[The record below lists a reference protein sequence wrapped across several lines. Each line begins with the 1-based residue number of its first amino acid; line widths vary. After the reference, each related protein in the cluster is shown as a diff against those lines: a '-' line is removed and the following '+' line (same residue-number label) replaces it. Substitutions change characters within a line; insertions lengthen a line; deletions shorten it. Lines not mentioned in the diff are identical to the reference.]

1 MDHRRQHSGTTEL
14 GRHRPHRR
22 RRRMGR
28 STGTPRGPGCRGR
41 RRGADFLQ
49 SRARPLRRCAP
60 RQHVARSNRD
70 PAAARPAKIGAPGQ
84 APEIQEAARAAR
96 RGQGEKA
103 AVIRTLALT
112 LAGALVAA
120 SSATAET
127 LRVGKAGR
135 DAFSFVPTDIGAQTG
150 LFKKHGIDV
159 TISSF
164 GGDARVQ
171 QAMTADGIDIGLGS
185 GPGLAFVVKGS
196 PVKGIAAMADA
207 PLTFA
212 LVVRNDDSIK
222 TLDDLKGKKVGVSTV
237 GSVTGWLVAAVKTKS
252 IDGAV
257 VNLAVAFNFVQRGD
271 GRVLLLFGDLLKDFH
286 VHVIFATDKAI
297 ATRPEAL
304 RKFLAGWFET
314 IAFMRKEKAKTIE
327 IACHVMGTDEPTTA
341 RIYDAMMPMFN
352 DDGRFKPKALAVLSR
367 SYVDMKTLPG
377 EPDMRKL
384 INESF
389 LPK

>member
-1 MDHRRQHSGTTEL
+1 
-14 GRHRPHRR
+14 
-22 RRRMGR
+22 
-28 STGTPRGPGCRGR
+28 
-41 RRGADFLQ
+41 
-49 SRARPLRRCAP
+49 
-60 RQHVARSNRD
+60 
-70 PAAARPAKIGAPGQ
+70 
-84 APEIQEAARAAR
+84 
-96 RGQGEKA
+96 
-103 AVIRTLALT
+103 
-112 LAGALVAA
+112 
-120 SSATAET
+120 
-127 LRVGKAGR
+127 
-135 DAFSFVPTDIGAQTG
+135 VPTDIGAQTG
-150 LFKKHGIDV
+150 LFNKHGIDV

-196 PVKGIAAMADA
+196 PVKGIAAMADS

-237 GSVTGWLVAAVKTKS
+237 GSVTGWLVGETARQKGWGYDGMELTPVGDDASRVAAVKTKS

-257 VNLAVAFNFVQRGD
+257 VNLAVAFNFVERGD

-327 IACHVMGTDEPTTA
+327 IARHVMGTDEPTTA

-367 SYVDMKTLPG
+367 SYVDIKTLPA

>member
-1 MDHRRQHSGTTEL
+1 M
-14 GRHRPHRR
+14 
-22 RRRMGR
+22 
-28 STGTPRGPGCRGR
+28 
-41 RRGADFLQ
+41 
-49 SRARPLRRCAP
+49 
-60 RQHVARSNRD
+60 
-70 PAAARPAKIGAPGQ
+70 
-84 APEIQEAARAAR
+84 
-96 RGQGEKA
+96 
-103 AVIRTLALT
+103 IRTLALT

-196 PVKGIAAMADA
+196 PVKGIAAMADS

-237 GSVTGWLVAAVKTKS
+237 GSVTGWLVGETARQKGWGYDGMELTPVGDDASRVAAVKTKS
-252 IDGAV
+252 IDAAV
-257 VNLAVAFNFVQRGD
+257 VNLAVAFNFVRHGD

-327 IACHVMGTDEPTTA
+327 IARHVMGTDEPTTA

-367 SYVDMKTLPG
+367 SYVDMKTLPA

>member
-1 MDHRRQHSGTTEL
+1 
-14 GRHRPHRR
+14 
-22 RRRMGR
+22 
-28 STGTPRGPGCRGR
+28 
-41 RRGADFLQ
+41 
-49 SRARPLRRCAP
+49 
-60 RQHVARSNRD
+60 
-70 PAAARPAKIGAPGQ
+70 
-84 APEIQEAARAAR
+84 
-96 RGQGEKA
+96 
-103 AVIRTLALT
+103 VIRTLALT

-196 PVKGIAAMADA
+196 PVKGIAAMADS

-237 GSVTGWLVAAVKTKS
+237 GSVTGWLVGETARQKGWGYDGMELTPVGDDASRVAAVKTKS

-257 VNLAVAFNFVQRGD
+257 VNLAVAFNFVQHGD

-327 IACHVMGTDEPTTA
+327 IARHVMGTDEPTTA

-367 SYVDMKTLPG
+367 SYVDMKTLPA

>member
-1 MDHRRQHSGTTEL
+1 
-14 GRHRPHRR
+14 
-22 RRRMGR
+22 
-28 STGTPRGPGCRGR
+28 
-41 RRGADFLQ
+41 
-49 SRARPLRRCAP
+49 
-60 RQHVARSNRD
+60 
-70 PAAARPAKIGAPGQ
+70 
-84 APEIQEAARAAR
+84 
-96 RGQGEKA
+96 
-103 AVIRTLALT
+103 VIRTLALT

-120 SSATAET
+120 SGATAET

-135 DAFSFVPTDIGAQTG
+135 EAFSFVPADIGAQTG

-196 PVKGIAAMADA
+196 PVKGIAAMADS

-237 GSVTGWLVAAVKTKS
+237 GSVTGWLVGETARQKGWGYDGMELTPVGDDASRVAAVKTKS

-327 IACHVMGTDEPTTA
+327 IAGQVMGTDEPTTA

-352 DDGRFKPKALAVLSR
+352 DDGRFEPKALAVLSR
-367 SYVDMKTLPG
+367 SYVDMKTLPE

-389 LPK
+389 LPKSQ

>member
-1 MDHRRQHSGTTEL
+1 
-14 GRHRPHRR
+14 
-22 RRRMGR
+22 
-28 STGTPRGPGCRGR
+28 
-41 RRGADFLQ
+41 
-49 SRARPLRRCAP
+49 
-60 RQHVARSNRD
+60 
-70 PAAARPAKIGAPGQ
+70 
-84 APEIQEAARAAR
+84 
-96 RGQGEKA
+96 
-103 AVIRTLALT
+103 VIRTLALT

-120 SSATAET
+120 SSASAET

-196 PVKGIAAMADA
+196 PVKGIAAMADS

-237 GSVTGWLVAAVKTKS
+237 GSVTGWLVGETARQKGWGYDGMELTPVGDDASRVAAVKTKS

-257 VNLAVAFNFVQRGD
+257 VNLAVAFNFVERGD

-327 IACHVMGTDEPTTA
+327 IARHVMGTDEPTTA

-367 SYVDMKTLPG
+367 SYVDMKTLPA

>member
-1 MDHRRQHSGTTEL
+1 
-14 GRHRPHRR
+14 
-22 RRRMGR
+22 
-28 STGTPRGPGCRGR
+28 
-41 RRGADFLQ
+41 
-49 SRARPLRRCAP
+49 
-60 RQHVARSNRD
+60 
-70 PAAARPAKIGAPGQ
+70 
-84 APEIQEAARAAR
+84 
-96 RGQGEKA
+96 
-103 AVIRTLALT
+103 VIRTLAWT

-120 SSATAET
+120 SGATAET

-135 DAFSFVPTDIGAQTG
+135 DAFSFVPADIGAQTG
-150 LFKKHGIDV
+150 LFKQHGIDV

-185 GPGLAFVVKGS
+185 GPGLAFVAKGS
-196 PVKGIAAMADA
+196 PVKGIAAMADS

-237 GSVTGWLVAAVKTKS
+237 AGWLVGETARQRGWGYEGMELTPVGDDASRVAAVKTKS

-257 VNLAVAFNFVQRGD
+257 VNLAVAFNFAQRGD

-327 IACHVMGTDEPTTA
+327 IARQVMDTDEPTTA

-367 SYVDMKTLPG
+367 SYVDMKTLPA

>member
-1 MDHRRQHSGTTEL
+1 
-14 GRHRPHRR
+14 
-22 RRRMGR
+22 
-28 STGTPRGPGCRGR
+28 
-41 RRGADFLQ
+41 
-49 SRARPLRRCAP
+49 
-60 RQHVARSNRD
+60 
-70 PAAARPAKIGAPGQ
+70 
-84 APEIQEAARAAR
+84 
-96 RGQGEKA
+96 
-103 AVIRTLALT
+103 VIRTLALT

-196 PVKGIAAMADA
+196 PVKGIAAMADS

-237 GSVTGWLVAAVKTKS
+237 GSVTGWLVGETARQKGWGYDGMELTPVGDDASRVAAVKTKS

-257 VNLAVAFNFVQRGD
+257 VNLAVAFNFVERGD

-327 IACHVMGTDEPTTA
+327 IAGHVMGTDEPTTA

-367 SYVDMKTLPG
+367 SYVDMKTLPA

>member
-1 MDHRRQHSGTTEL
+1 
-14 GRHRPHRR
+14 
-22 RRRMGR
+22 
-28 STGTPRGPGCRGR
+28 
-41 RRGADFLQ
+41 
-49 SRARPLRRCAP
+49 
-60 RQHVARSNRD
+60 
-70 PAAARPAKIGAPGQ
+70 
-84 APEIQEAARAAR
+84 
-96 RGQGEKA
+96 
-103 AVIRTLALT
+103 VIRTLALT

-237 GSVTGWLVAAVKTKS
+237 GSVTGWLVGETARHKGWGYDGMELTPVGDDASRVAAVKTKS

-367 SYVDMKTLPG
+367 SYVDMKTLPA

>member
-1 MDHRRQHSGTTEL
+1 
-14 GRHRPHRR
+14 
-22 RRRMGR
+22 
-28 STGTPRGPGCRGR
+28 
-41 RRGADFLQ
+41 
-49 SRARPLRRCAP
+49 
-60 RQHVARSNRD
+60 
-70 PAAARPAKIGAPGQ
+70 
-84 APEIQEAARAAR
+84 
-96 RGQGEKA
+96 
-103 AVIRTLALT
+103 VIRTLALT

-135 DAFSFVPTDIGAQTG
+135 DAFSFVPADIGAQTG

-164 GGDARVQ
+164 SGDARVQ

-196 PVKGIAAMADA
+196 LVKGIAAMADS

-237 GSVTGWLVAAVKTKS
+237 GSVTGWLVGETARQKGWGYDGMELTPVGDDASRVAAVKTKS

-271 GRVLLLFGDLLKDFH
+271 GRVLLVFGDLLKDFH
-286 VHVIFATDKAI
+286 VHVIFATDRAI

-327 IACHVMGTDEPTTA
+327 IARHVMGTDEPTTA
-341 RIYDAMMPMFN
+341 RIYDAMMPIFN

-367 SYVDMKTLPG
+367 SYVDMKTLPA
-377 EPDMRKL
+377 EPDMRRL

>member
-1 MDHRRQHSGTTEL
+1 M
-14 GRHRPHRR
+14 
-22 RRRMGR
+22 
-28 STGTPRGPGCRGR
+28 
-41 RRGADFLQ
+41 
-49 SRARPLRRCAP
+49 
-60 RQHVARSNRD
+60 
-70 PAAARPAKIGAPGQ
+70 
-84 APEIQEAARAAR
+84 
-96 RGQGEKA
+96 
-103 AVIRTLALT
+103 IRTLALT

-196 PVKGIAAMADA
+196 PVKGIAAMADS

-212 LVVRNDDSIK
+212 LVARNDDSIK

-237 GSVTGWLVAAVKTKS
+237 GSVTGWLVGETARQKGWGYDGMELTPVGDDASRVAAVKTKS

-257 VNLAVAFNFVQRGD
+257 VNLAVAFNFVERGD

-327 IACHVMGTDEPTTA
+327 IAGHVMGTDEPTTA

-367 SYVDMKTLPG
+367 SYVDMKTLPA

>member
-1 MDHRRQHSGTTEL
+1 
-14 GRHRPHRR
+14 
-22 RRRMGR
+22 
-28 STGTPRGPGCRGR
+28 
-41 RRGADFLQ
+41 
-49 SRARPLRRCAP
+49 
-60 RQHVARSNRD
+60 
-70 PAAARPAKIGAPGQ
+70 
-84 APEIQEAARAAR
+84 
-96 RGQGEKA
+96 
-103 AVIRTLALT
+103 VIRTLALT

-120 SSATAET
+120 SGATAET

-135 DAFSFVPTDIGAQTG
+135 EAFSFVPADIGAQIG

-196 PVKGIAAMADA
+196 PVKGIAAMADS

-237 GSVTGWLVAAVKTKS
+237 GSVTGWLVGETARQKGWGYDGMELTPVGDDASRVAAVKTKS

-327 IACHVMGTDEPTTA
+327 IARHVMGTDEPTTA

-367 SYVDMKTLPG
+367 SYVDMKTLPE

-384 INESF
+384 INDSF
-389 LPK
+389 LPKLQ

>member
-1 MDHRRQHSGTTEL
+1 
-14 GRHRPHRR
+14 
-22 RRRMGR
+22 
-28 STGTPRGPGCRGR
+28 
-41 RRGADFLQ
+41 
-49 SRARPLRRCAP
+49 
-60 RQHVARSNRD
+60 
-70 PAAARPAKIGAPGQ
+70 
-84 APEIQEAARAAR
+84 
-96 RGQGEKA
+96 
-103 AVIRTLALT
+103 VIRTLALT

-196 PVKGIAAMADA
+196 PVKGIAAMADS

-237 GSVTGWLVAAVKTKS
+237 GSVTGWLVGETARHKGWGYDGMELTPVGDDASRVAAVKTKS
-252 IDGAV
+252 IDAAV
-257 VNLAVAFNFVQRGD
+257 VNLAVAFNFVQHGD

-327 IACHVMGTDEPTTA
+327 IARHVMGTDEPTTA

-367 SYVDMKTLPG
+367 SYVEMKTLPA

>member
-1 MDHRRQHSGTTEL
+1 M
-14 GRHRPHRR
+14 
-22 RRRMGR
+22 
-28 STGTPRGPGCRGR
+28 
-41 RRGADFLQ
+41 
-49 SRARPLRRCAP
+49 
-60 RQHVARSNRD
+60 
-70 PAAARPAKIGAPGQ
+70 
-84 APEIQEAARAAR
+84 
-96 RGQGEKA
+96 
-103 AVIRTLALT
+103 IRTLALT

-135 DAFSFVPTDIGAQTG
+135 DAFSFVPADVGAQTG

-171 QAMTADGIDIGLGS
+171 QAMAADGIDIGLGS

-196 PVKGIAAMADA
+196 PVKGIAAMADP

-237 GSVTGWLVAAVKTKS
+237 GSVTGWLVGETARQRGWGYDGMELTPVGDDASRVAAVKTKS

-327 IACHVMGTDEPTTA
+327 IARQVMDTDEPTTA

-367 SYVDMKTLPG
+367 SYVDMKTLPA

>member
-1 MDHRRQHSGTTEL
+1 M
-14 GRHRPHRR
+14 
-22 RRRMGR
+22 
-28 STGTPRGPGCRGR
+28 
-41 RRGADFLQ
+41 
-49 SRARPLRRCAP
+49 
-60 RQHVARSNRD
+60 
-70 PAAARPAKIGAPGQ
+70 
-84 APEIQEAARAAR
+84 
-96 RGQGEKA
+96 
-103 AVIRTLALT
+103 IRTLALT

-196 PVKGIAAMADA
+196 PVKGIAAMADS

-237 GSVTGWLVAAVKTKS
+237 GSVTGWLVGETARHKGWGYDGMELTPVGDDASRVAAVKTKS
-252 IDGAV
+252 IDAAV
-257 VNLAVAFNFVQRGD
+257 VNLAVAFNFVQHGD

-327 IACHVMGTDEPTTA
+327 IARHVMGTDEPTTA

-367 SYVDMKTLPG
+367 SYVDMKTLPA

>member
-1 MDHRRQHSGTTEL
+1 
-14 GRHRPHRR
+14 
-22 RRRMGR
+22 
-28 STGTPRGPGCRGR
+28 
-41 RRGADFLQ
+41 
-49 SRARPLRRCAP
+49 
-60 RQHVARSNRD
+60 
-70 PAAARPAKIGAPGQ
+70 
-84 APEIQEAARAAR
+84 
-96 RGQGEKA
+96 
-103 AVIRTLALT
+103 VIRTLALT

-196 PVKGIAAMADA
+196 PVKGIAAMADS

-237 GSVTGWLVAAVKTKS
+237 GSVTGWLVGETARQKGWGYDGMELTPVGDDASRVAAVKTKS

-257 VNLAVAFNFVQRGD
+257 VNLAVAFNFVERGD

-327 IACHVMGTDEPTTA
+327 IARHVMGTDEPTTA

-367 SYVDMKTLPG
+367 SYVDMKTLPA

>member
-1 MDHRRQHSGTTEL
+1 M
-14 GRHRPHRR
+14 
-22 RRRMGR
+22 
-28 STGTPRGPGCRGR
+28 
-41 RRGADFLQ
+41 
-49 SRARPLRRCAP
+49 
-60 RQHVARSNRD
+60 
-70 PAAARPAKIGAPGQ
+70 
-84 APEIQEAARAAR
+84 
-96 RGQGEKA
+96 
-103 AVIRTLALT
+103 IRTLALT

-127 LRVGKAGR
+127 LRVGMAGR

-196 PVKGIAAMADA
+196 PVKGIAAMADS

-237 GSVTGWLVAAVKTKS
+237 GSVTGWLVGETARQKGWGYDGMELTPVGDDASRVAAVKTKS

-257 VNLAVAFNFVQRGD
+257 VNLAVAFNFVERGD

-327 IACHVMGTDEPTTA
+327 IARHVMGTDEPTTA

-367 SYVDMKTLPG
+367 SYVDMKTLPA

>member
-1 MDHRRQHSGTTEL
+1 
-14 GRHRPHRR
+14 
-22 RRRMGR
+22 
-28 STGTPRGPGCRGR
+28 
-41 RRGADFLQ
+41 
-49 SRARPLRRCAP
+49 
-60 RQHVARSNRD
+60 
-70 PAAARPAKIGAPGQ
+70 
-84 APEIQEAARAAR
+84 
-96 RGQGEKA
+96 
-103 AVIRTLALT
+103 VIRTLALT

-196 PVKGIAAMADA
+196 PVKGIAAMADS

-237 GSVTGWLVAAVKTKS
+237 GSVTGWLVGETARQKGWGYDGMELTPVGDDASRVAAVKTKS

-257 VNLAVAFNFVQRGD
+257 VNLAVAFNFVQHGD

-327 IACHVMGTDEPTTA
+327 IARHVMGTDEPTTA

-367 SYVDMKTLPG
+367 SYVDMKTLPA

-384 INESF
+384 VNESF